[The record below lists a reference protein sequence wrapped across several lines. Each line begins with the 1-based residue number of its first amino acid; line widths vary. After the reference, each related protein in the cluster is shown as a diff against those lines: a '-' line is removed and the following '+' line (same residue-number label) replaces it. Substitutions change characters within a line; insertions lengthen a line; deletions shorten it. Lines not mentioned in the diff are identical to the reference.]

1 MRKVAPLQPLSSFGA
16 QLPSQNAFACHL
28 EDVFMQLSSIL
39 ASIHLSAYASDA
51 MRVLQALERQAVQS
65 QDFHA
70 TIRAVCPDWRNPGSL
85 QDPAD
90 CISTVLSHSAH
101 AMDRVLTDMR
111 RTLDDAFNP

>member
-1 MRKVAPLQPLSSFGA
+1 MEHSSKA
-16 QLPSQNAFACHL
+16 QGLDQLNES
-28 EDVFMQLSSIL
+28 VIQLSRVL
-39 ASIHLSAYASDA
+39 ASVQLSAYAADA

-70 TIRAVCPDWRNPGSL
+70 TIRAACPDWRNPGSL

-101 AMDRVLTDMR
+101 AMDRVLADMR
-111 RTLDDAFNP
+111 RNLDDAFNA